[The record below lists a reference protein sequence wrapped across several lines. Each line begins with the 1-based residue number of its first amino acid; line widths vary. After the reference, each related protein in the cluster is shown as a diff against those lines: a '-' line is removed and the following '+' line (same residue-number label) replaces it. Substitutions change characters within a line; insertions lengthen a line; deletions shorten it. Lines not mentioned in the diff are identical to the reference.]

1 MQLQELKK
9 LVEFDAIG
17 TLMSYS
23 HDDGWVLAAFKKGS
37 ENDVTGDCASLELAR
52 GGIRV
57 FKTLD
62 AVKSLIDKELSH
74 HKLLV
79 S

>member
-9 LVEFDAIG
+9 LVEYEAVG
-17 TLMSYS
+17 TLMASK
-23 HDDGWVLAAFKKGS
+23 HDGGWLLSAFKKGG
-37 ENDVTGDCASLELAR
+37 ENDLVGDCASLELAR
-52 GGIRV
+52 GGIRK

-62 AVKSLIDKELSH
+62 AVKKLIDKELYH